1 MYMDNALRY
10 VESIFLEGQNMFQS
24 KDLNLSF
31 TKCNRW
37 HKPLLGLSTIFHN
50 NVAQKWDF
58 L

>member
-31 TKCNRW
+31 TKCNR
-37 HKPLLGLSTIFHN
+37 
-50 NVAQKWDF
+50 
-58 L
+58 